1 MSEHVPTH
9 KDRIDLAKKIWA
21 IAGESPVMGN
31 ALMDV
36 LGEKTYKKIM
46 RLQAENPEH
55 QPNPV
60 VSDKCYTPFEYLTEF
75 FPDAIK
81 DTEKPVCC
89 THENIVSGL
98 RAFLDESGNAAV
110 GAICEESELASE
122 SLAVPTTSFNTF
134 NNEQIGYN
142 YLYRGAALRIDKNAP
157 EDMQAIRFAAS
168 MANSIGNFCITSLQN
183 PFTISPTASS
193 SLNPRCK
200 Q

>member
-81 DTEKPVCC
+81 DAEKPVCC

-98 RAFLDESGNAAV
+98 RVFLDESGNA
-110 GAICEESELASE
+110 
-122 SLAVPTTSFNTF
+122 
-134 NNEQIGYN
+134 
-142 YLYRGAALRIDKNAP
+142 
-157 EDMQAIRFAAS
+157 DMQNCWDYPLNEIDEIIENELRVVLVEDGKNNFRFFQ
-168 MANSIGNFCITSLQN
+168 I
-183 PFTISPTASS
+183 PE
-193 SLNPRCK
+193 
-200 Q
+200 